1 MPRDRMKAQRSK
13 VKVYAVVLVGGKGK
27 RLQPITTDSR
37 PKAFL
42 PITKDDKTMFRMTL
56 NRIAKFIPSSDIVIV
71 ANEIHKGLVLKDFPD
86 VAKNNLILEPISRN
100 TAPAIALAASVLK
113 NRTEDAIMVVLPADH
128 YITGDEKYL
137 SAIKKCIGFINKNGE
152 KEPLLIFGL
161 KPTFPAIGFGY
172 IKVRPKGSGG
182 VYKVERFVEKPDLDT
197 AKEYVKSGRYLWN
210 SGMFIFKVSSLL
222 KAVRRYAPAIYDGLN
237 LSDAAGLD
245 RAYEKLPDIS
255 IDYAIMEKA
264 ENIYCVKGTYGWQ
277 DLGTFKSLHAHL
289 KKELKGFAKASKKY
303 RSKPSSSLNVLEAVE
318 MLLKKN
324 NL

>member
-1 MPRDRMKAQRSK
+1 MPHDRI
-13 VKVYAVVLVGGKGK
+13 KVYAIVLVGGKGK

-42 PITKDDKTMFRMTL
+42 PITKDDKTMFKKTL
-56 NRIAKFIPSSDIVIV
+56 DRIGKLIPSSDIVIV
-71 ANEIHKGLVLKDFPD
+71 ANKVHKGLVLKDFPD

-113 NRTEDAIMVVLPADH
+113 KRAEDVIMVVLPADH

-137 SAIKKCIGFINKNGE
+137 SAIKKCIDFINKNGD

-161 KPTFPAIGFGY
+161 EPTFPATGFGY
-172 IKVRPKGSGG
+172 IKVRARGSGG
-182 VYKVERFVEKPDLDT
+182 VYKVERFVEKPDFNT

-210 SGMFIFKVSSLL
+210 SGMFIFKVSSLW
-222 KAVRRYAPAIYDGLN
+222 KAVERYAPEIYDGLK
-237 LSDAAGLD
+237 LYDTAGSDK
-245 RAYEKLPDIS
+245 AYEKLPEIS

-277 DLGTFKSLHAHL
+277 DLGTFKSLHVHL

-303 RSKPSSSLNVLEAVE
+303 KSKPSLSFNILKAVE
-318 MLLKKN
+318 KLLKAD